1 MYLVQRDFKTN
12 WIEEND
18 SRFRPRSSPTRYGIG
33 GVLAALIVFAFA
45 FNPVL
50 AQTPISSKEVG
61 PKVGQKI
68 PAFKASD
75 QFGHQ
80 QTLSSLMGPKGLVL
94 LFVRSA
100 DW

>member
-1 MYLVQRDFKTN
+1 MYIRRKDFT
-12 WIEEND
+12 ENNLIALWELR
-18 SRFRPRSSPTRYGIG
+18 SPRRCAIA
-33 GVLAALIVFAFA
+33 GVITALFVLS
-45 FNPVL
+45 FNPTL

-61 PKVGQKI
+61 PKVGQEI

-80 QTLSSLMGPKGLVL
+80 QTLSSLTGPNGLVL

>member
-1 MYLVQRDFKTN
+1 MCLVQRDFKTKR
-12 WIEEND
+12 IEEND
-18 SRFRPRSSPTRYGIG
+18 SRFRTRSSPARCGIG
-33 GVLAALIVFAFA
+33 GVLAALIVFAF
-45 FNPVL
+45 NPVL
-50 AQTPISSKEVG
+50 AQTTIPSKEVG

>member
-1 MYLVQRDFKTN
+1 MCLDQKDFTTN
-12 WIEEND
+12 RIEEND
-18 SRFRPRSSPTRYGIG
+18 SRFRTRSRPARRRIG
-33 GVLAALIVFAFA
+33 GVLAALSVFA

-50 AQTPISSKEVG
+50 AQTPIPAKEGG